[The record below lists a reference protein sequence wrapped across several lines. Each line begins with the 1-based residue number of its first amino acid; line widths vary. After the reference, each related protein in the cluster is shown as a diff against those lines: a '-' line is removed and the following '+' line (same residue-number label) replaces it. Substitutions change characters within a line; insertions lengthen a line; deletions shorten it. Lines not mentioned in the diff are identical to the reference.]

1 MYDYTGKIG
10 LMIILH
16 ILWDYALLTN
26 LLEMRPVF
34 MGFIVMN
41 VMAALSVIE
50 FILIVIFIVR
60 KKVDHKFS
68 N

>member
-1 MYDYTGKIG
+1 
-10 LMIILH
+10 MIILH